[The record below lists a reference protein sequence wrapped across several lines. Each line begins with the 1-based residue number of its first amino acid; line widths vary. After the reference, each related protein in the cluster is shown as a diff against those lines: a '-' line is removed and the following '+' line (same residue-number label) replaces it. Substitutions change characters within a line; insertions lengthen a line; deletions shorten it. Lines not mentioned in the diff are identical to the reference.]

1 MITDADIDFHLP
13 ANADYRHAE
22 TNFWTVLIPEER
34 LMAVVYTVARKALGV
49 QSCDI
54 SIYGALTP
62 HRVETL
68 YLDSQQHLPC
78 PESLRAYRTVN
89 GLSVSAKSIRDYRI
103 DYIGYDDT
111 ELHFDFRG
119 LMAPFDI
126 HDPNDSPLAKPTTAE
141 QHTNSGLGS
150 GYGGHF
156 DTTGHLTG
164 TLRLRGS
171 DFPIDCYET
180 MDHSWGVRPEVHL
193 PSMGVQQAQFGPELG
208 FKWINHWDMDA
219 PADRATRLAHGYVL
233 DEGKSYGLVDAKLIT
248 QRVGNMI
255 TGMQATVTDK
265 RGRSYTMT
273 GQAEIGGP
281 WHCYT
286 GSTLF
291 MAMMRWTLS
300 DGRVGHGLAS
310 EISSLQ
316 SLTRKYGRR
325 WRDPS
330 PYLTS

>member
-126 HDPNDSPLAKPTTAE
+126 HDPNDSPLATADIS
-141 QHTNSGLGS
+141 TRPAISPALCGCAAAIS
-150 GYGGHF
+150 R
-156 DTTGHLTG
+156 LT
-164 TLRLRGS
+164 
-171 DFPIDCYET
+171 
-180 MDHSWGVRPEVHL
+180 
-193 PSMGVQQAQFGPELG
+193 
-208 FKWINHWDMDA
+208 
-219 PADRATRLAHGYVL
+219 ATRRWITAGACVPRCTCPAWACNRRSLARNWDSSGSII
-233 DEGKSYGLVDAKLIT
+233 GTWMPPPTAPPAS
-248 QRVGNMI
+248 RM
-255 TGMQATVTDK
+255 ATF
-265 RGRSYTMT
+265 
-273 GQAEIGGP
+273 
-281 WHCYT
+281 
-286 GSTLF
+286 STRAR
-291 MAMMRWTLS
+291 AMGWWMRN
-300 DGRVGHGLAS
+300 
-310 EISSLQ
+310 
-316 SLTRKYGRR
+316 
-325 WRDPS
+325 
-330 PYLTS
+330 